1 MELPLD
7 DLLQHSER
15 LLSGDEFQQAGIHKV
30 IGSSFL
36 DWSAEGVTAKVL
48 DKPSEQSALDQSI
61 EQRVRALGSTSLLRT
76 PPLPH
81 TPGRTL
87 VAMSEFFPTE
97 TFSKRLATVR
107 DIAAQAGL
115 DGVIA
120 TPGPD
125 MEYLI
130 SSKISTHERFTAL
143 VLTKDATR
151 IIVPG
156 VDVAD
161 LKKSVAGKLGVE
173 IIGWNDGEDPYGYIA
188 EGSYAVSAAMTADHL
203 LELQSRGISTVNAT
217 QVLARAFIR
226 KDDEELAEL
235 RRASAAI
242 DEVHRQ
248 VPNLLRAGVTE
259 NDVAKELERLILE
272 EHEVV
277 DFIIVGSGPHGADP
291 HHDHSDR
298 VIESGDVVVVDIGG
312 TLASGYHS
320 DCTRTY
326 VVGEP
331 TDEQQKIYDVLQRAQ
346 EAGLEFAKPGVT
358 AGEVDKVVRDIIE
371 EAGYGEYFIH
381 RTGHGIGLSC
391 HEEPFIIAGNDFVIE
406 EGMAFSIEPGIY
418 IPGQWGARIE
428 DIVIVASE
436 KVDPINTTPH
446 ELVRVG

>member
-1 MELPLD
+1 
-7 DLLQHSER
+7 
-15 LLSGDEFQQAGIHKV
+15 
-30 IGSSFL
+30 
-36 DWSAEGVTAKVL
+36 
-48 DKPSEQSALDQSI
+48 
-61 EQRVRALGSTSLLRT
+61 
-76 PPLPH
+76 
-81 TPGRTL
+81 
-87 VAMSEFFPTE
+87 MSEFFPVE

-143 VLTKDATR
+143 VLTNDATR

-161 LKKSVAGKLGVE
+161 LKKSVAGKLGIE
-173 IIGWNDGEDPYGYIA
+173 IIGWNDGEDPYGHIS

-217 QVLARAFIR
+217 QVLAQAFIR
-226 KDDEELAEL
+226 KDAEELSEL

-298 VIESGDVVVVDIGG
+298 VIEDGDVVVVDIGG

-331 TDEQQKIYDVLQRAQ
+331 TDEQQQIYDVLQRAQ

-358 AGEVDKVVRDIIE
+358 AGEVDKVVRDIID
-371 EAGYGEYFIH
+371 EAGYGEYYIH

-418 IPGQWGARIE
+418 IPGKWGARIE
-428 DIVIVASE
+428 DIVIVASKNVE
-436 KVDPINTTPH
+436 PINKTPH